1 MSPFVRVLTGVLASA
16 SFLLSTPAVAADKK
30 MPTDA
35 ALIASA
41 MKAAPARVGKDATVV
56 VMNQDGTMRTLH
68 AGQPGHPRPG
78 PDVHG
83 QKCDGMG

>member
-1 MSPFVRVLTGVLASA
+1 MNPFVSVLTGVLAS
-16 SFLLSTPAVAADKK
+16 SSLLLAPNVLAADKK